1 MKSITIFLLCA
12 LLEYTASHYAR
23 ITKSNITC
31 ADVGEYQMMS
41 YHIHCL
47 YDVDNAQQVETS
59 NKLRREFE
67 HQFFPEGI
75 PDCTPEMESLL
86 LVYDTQGP
94 ANESM
99 KACNL
104 GTMPPGAPFYQTNWA
119 YFVNL
124 ESIGYMIPW
133 LMQFINK
140 NDTIYIHPNSGCMER
155 DHVTSAMWM
164 GVPLTLNTNDG
175 WCNIVGCNGVWSD
188 KPPFVCYNQTHGT
201 CYQQP
206 NPPYWTKVSNKSY

>member
-140 NDTIYIHPNSGCMER
+140 KKEKKYSIYMIPWLMQFINENNLWKQTSYNANSQIQENLHVFCCIHVVHR
-155 DHVTSAMWM
+155 DSKTSK
-164 GVPLTLNTNDG
+164 
-175 WCNIVGCNGVWSD
+175 C
-188 KPPFVCYNQTHGT
+188 
-201 CYQQP
+201 
-206 NPPYWTKVSNKSY
+206 